1 MTNEALRLWAEE
13 QRRRFHLPS
22 FVERDPIQVPRSFQ
36 RLQDVEIAAF
46 FTSLMAWGRRDL
58 IIRSAKRLMERM
70 DNAPFDFVRGYGAA
84 DWRQIEGFVHRTL
97 QASDVLYMLRWLR
110 LYYEQQESLQTAFS
124 RHLSTSDTDITQAL
138 VGFRKEFFSLPEA
151 PKRTE
156 KHLSSP
162 EKGGSACKR
171 LCMFLR
177 WLVRVD
183 TAEEGV
189 DLGLWREISP
199 RQLIMPLDVH
209 VLRVANRLGLCGN
222 LKPNWQSAQTL
233 TARLR
238 EWSAADPLKYDFAFF
253 GAGEAG
259 V

>member
-1 MTNEALRLWAEE
+1 MPANDLRQWAEE
-13 QRRRFHLPS
+13 QRRRFHVPS
-22 FVERDPIQVPRSFQ
+22 FVERDPVQVPRSFQ

-46 FTSLMAWGRRDL
+46 FTTLMAWGRRDL

-70 DNAPFDFVRGYGAA
+70 DGSPYEFVRAGSAT
-84 DWRQIEGFVHRTL
+84 DWQQIEGFVHRTL

-110 LYYEQQESLQTAFS
+110 AHYEQHESLQTAFS
-124 RHLSTSDTDITQAL
+124 RHLSSSDPDITKAL
-138 VGFRKEFFSLPEA
+138 VGFQSDFFSLPDA

-156 KHLSSP
+156 KHISSP
-162 EKGGSACKR
+162 AKGGSACKR

-183 TAEEGV
+183 STEEGV

-209 VLRVANRLGLCGN
+209 VLRTANRWGICGA
-222 LKPNWQSAQTL
+222 LKPNWQSAQAL
-233 TARLR
+233 TASLR
-238 EWSAADPLKYDFAFF
+238 QWSADDPVRYDFAFF
-253 GAGEAG
+253 GAGEAE
-259 V
+259 